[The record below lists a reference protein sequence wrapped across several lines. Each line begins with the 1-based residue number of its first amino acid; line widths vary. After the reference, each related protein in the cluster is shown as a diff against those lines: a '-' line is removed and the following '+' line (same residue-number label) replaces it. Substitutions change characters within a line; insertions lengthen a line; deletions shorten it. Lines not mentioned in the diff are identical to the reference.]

1 MTINIQRYK
10 VPSFARAPRTQPI
23 SLVCIHATRGATT
36 MDKQYQA
43 TVNWFTN
50 PPNLGGYAP
59 AADVVI
65 GAKGEVGEFWVP
77 DANGNESDWRTS
89 HATWAAGYGN
99 GNVPEWGV
107 DEVALSIE
115 MAQPAPVNGVYEPF
129 TQASIDA
136 LVEFLTQ
143 RFQWGMLPGVA
154 LRHVDFL
161 DQRRDWKPPSGFVGH
176 DRTEN
181 GVKLGKSDPGPLFPI
196 NEVLAR
202 IGAAIAPPPPP
213 IDHRKRVLELLE
225 ELTSEVEAMYVVADD
240 GGQERV
246 GSFTEGL

>member
-1 MTINIQRYK
+1 MTITIQRHN
-10 VPSFARAPRTQPI
+10 VPVYARVKRTQPI
-23 SLVCIHATRGATT
+23 SLVCIHATRGSTT
-36 MDKQYQA
+36 MDKQFQA

-59 AADVVI
+59 AADVCI
-65 GAKGEVGEFWVP
+65 GSKGEIAEFFRVI
-77 DANGNESDWRTS
+77 DGKESDWRDS

-99 GNVPEWGV
+99 GNVAEWGV

-115 MAQPAPVNGVYEPF
+115 MAQPAGLDVNGNYTGDPSAKYEPF

-143 RFQWGMLPGVA
+143 RFGWGMLPNVK
-154 LRHVDFL
+154 LQYVEFL
-161 DQRRDWKPPSGFVGH
+161 DQRRDRPPPSGFVGH

-196 NEVLAR
+196 NEVLTRVRDAL
-202 IGAAIAPPPPP
+202 APPVPPP
-213 IDHRKRVLELLE
+213 MNDHKKRALELVE
-225 ELTSEVEAMYVVADD
+225 ELQREIE
-240 GGQERV
+240 
-246 GSFTEGL
+246 LI

>member
-1 MTINIQRYK
+1 MSIIIQRHK
-10 VPSFARAPRTQPI
+10 VPSFARKPRTQPI

-36 MDKQYQA
+36 MGKQFQA

-59 AADVVI
+59 AADVCI
-65 GAKGEVGEFWVP
+65 GAAGEVAEFFVIDP
-77 DANGNESDWRTS
+77 NGESDWRTS

-99 GNVPEWGV
+99 GNVSEWGV

-129 TQASIDA
+129 TQPSIDA
-136 LVEFLTQ
+136 LVEFLVQ
-143 RFQWGMLPGVA
+143 RFGWGMLPNVA
-154 LRHVDFL
+154 LKHVDFL

-196 NEVLAR
+196 NEVLTR
-202 IGAAIAPPPPP
+202 ISEALAPPPPP
-213 IDHRKRVLELLE
+213 PTDPKKRAQGLVE
-225 ELTSEVEAMYVVADD
+225 ELMREIEAIP
-240 GGQERV
+240 
-246 GSFTEGL
+246 

>member
-23 SLVCIHATRGATT
+23 SLVCIHATRGKNV

-115 MAQPAPVNGVYEPF
+115 MPQPAGKDAQGNWTGDPNAYYEPF
-129 TQASIDA
+129 PQASIDA

-143 RFQWGMLPGVA
+143 RFQWGMLPNVK
-154 LRHVDFL
+154 LQYVEFL
-161 DQRRDWKPPSGFVGH
+161 DQRRDWAPPSGFVGH

-196 NEVLAR
+196 NEVLTR
-202 IGAAIAPPPPP
+202 IGAALAPPPPPP
-213 IDHRKRVLELLE
+213 IDHKKRVLELLE
-225 ELTSEVEAMYVVADD
+225 ELTREVEAM
-240 GGQERV
+240 
-246 GSFTEGL
+246 